1 MASKRILKEIND
13 LQKDPSTSCS
23 GGLVAFYWAANILFS
38 CGEVI
43 HLKER
48 PTIKVTSRVDGFF
61 NGWEGFLFH
70 ILVLLSICSLSTD
83 ANPDD
88 LLVPEIS
95 HLYKTDRA
103 KYETTTRSWTKKIC
117 DGLVCIM
124 GRKA

>member
-1 MASKRILKEIND
+1 MASKRILKELND

-23 GGLVAFYWAANILFS
+23 GVQWVSSGRWPMLTQ
-38 CGEVI
+38 GD
-43 HLKER
+43 H
-48 PTIKVTSRVDGFF
+48 
-61 NGWEGFLFH
+61 
-70 ILVLLSICSLSTD
+70 D

-124 GRKA
+124 GRLHDL